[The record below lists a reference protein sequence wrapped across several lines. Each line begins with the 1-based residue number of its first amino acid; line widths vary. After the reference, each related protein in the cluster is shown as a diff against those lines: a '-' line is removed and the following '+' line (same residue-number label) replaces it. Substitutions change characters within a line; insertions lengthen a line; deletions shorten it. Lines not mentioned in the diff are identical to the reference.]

1 MNTCLEKILKY
12 TVIILLFFTII
23 YYFNEY
29 SESFV
34 NKEDRVIDIANWFK
48 KTPRINYSFYKKT
61 VDDSDIVEYNT
72 AKQLHNSGTLTSE
85 NLLNKI

>member
-1 MNTCLEKILKY
+1 MCIETFLKY
-12 TVIILLFFTII
+12 IVIILLILTII
-23 YYFNEY
+23 YCFNDY
-29 SESFV
+29 MSESFV

-61 VDDSDIVEYNT
+61 VDDSDIVEYNA
-72 AKQLHNSGTLTSE
+72 AKQLHKSGTLTSE